1 MKFTGNVPLRSTD
14 NKDLPTIGYVQEQID
29 TQLWYVQESILGKPD
44 ITEVINTI
52 YPVGSI
58 YITLSS
64 TFDPNTTWTGTTWT
78 RLSEGVFLES
88 STTPNSEKQAGLP
101 NITGYIENYD
111 QTGRTA
117 LLTDYGLNC
126 VGAFGWTQG
135 TYYVVSTKVQ
145 TASNGSPQNNKI
157 TIDASR
163 SSSVYGNSTT
173 VQPHSL
179 TVVMWQRTG

>member
-1 MKFTGNVPLRSTD
+1 MKFVGNVPLRSIDMNEITHIQGVQD
-14 NKDLPTIGYVQEQID
+14 QIDSQLFYVHEQI
-29 TQLWYVQESILGKPD
+29 LSKPSIED
-44 ITEVINTI
+44 VIDRI

-126 VGAFGWTQG
+126 AGAFGWTQG

>member
-1 MKFTGNVPLRSTD
+1 MKFVGNVPTRSVDMNEITHIQGVKDQID
-14 NKDLPTIGYVQEQID
+14 NELFFVQEQIISKP
-29 TQLWYVQESILGKPD
+29 SIED
-44 ITEVINTI
+44 VINQI

-111 QTGRTA
+111 QSGRTA
-117 LLTDYGLNC
+117 LLTNYGLNC
-126 VGAFGWTQG
+126 IGAFNWKQG
-135 TYYVVSTKVQ
+135 TYNVVSTPVG
-145 TASNGSPQNNKI
+145 TGSGSSQNNHVEF
-157 TIDASR
+157 DASR